1 MEAAKAA
8 EKTFPKEAQPMSS
21 ARVSHPPL
29 LRICSRVRTAWL
41 ALPVLLAFFAL
52 PLCAQLDTGSV
63 SGVVTDSSGAVVP
76 HASIRAK
83 EIATGAVYSTTSS
96 GVGAYLLP
104 ALHPGVYAITIS
116 AAGFKTT
123 LYTGVN
129 VAIGTQVTQNAAL
142 AVGSPVETVTV
153 NGAGIHLETTTS
165 EIDDNITP
173 REVEDLPLQVTGNLR
188 SLSSLE
194 FLVPGAVGPGTSSGG
209 AGAIQMT
216 KINGGQEEGTDYL
229 VDGITTNRMENGSGS
244 FDIVAPS
251 VEAVS
256 EFHIDLSGLPADLG
270 RTTGGLANFNT
281 KSGTNQYHGAA
292 FDFYKNA
299 ALDGNNWFNNG
310 YLAQTPESDTATRNQ
325 LQRPADTKN
334 DYGVSL
340 GGPVLI
346 PHVFNGHDRTFF
358 FFAWEQLRYNTG
370 SAVTSTIP
378 TPAELGSNGQYFDFT
393 STLGAQIPG
402 ASDGCNSQLYYGEI
416 FDPNSETQVNGVP
429 CRTPLTY
436 NGQLNEIPI
445 GRESKVATAVLQYL
459 PKPNLSGGTNNYVYD
474 TSDTIAQT
482 VYSIRIDQNLNE
494 KQKIWGFFD
503 SRENTDQGNGLN
515 LPPPI
520 NSAGGG
526 AVNQLGKLFR
536 FGWDWTL
543 TPRVVNSLTIGTNRS
558 NNYNLSRA
566 ANIGTDWD
574 SKLGIANGS
583 GPVFPGFVFIGSP
596 YPNFGENVD
605 SQDVDNTIALND
617 IIHYQRGAHSFTFGG
632 ESQYHQYS
640 FVSKIGGTCSGNAG
654 CFTFWDNQTASDTT
668 YWGQD
673 GNSFAAFLIGQ
684 AGTANALSQL
694 HAPRWITH
702 YNALFAQDDWKV
714 LPNLTLNLGVRWSY
728 DTPRHEADGDT
739 SIMDMTAPNSAA
751 NGIPGALVFAG
762 KGAGRNGDV
771 GETWAKTYYK
781 DFSPRIGFAWSPIT
795 RDVIRGNGGIY
806 YGPLVY
812 ADFGQGTMQG
822 FTLNQTLFT
831 ADPLSGPQVDAGLPF
846 LPPTPDLDPTQLNT
860 QGVDNIEPTFGR
872 PAKVETWTLEN
883 QYEINPNL
891 YVSLGY
897 LGMHSTRLHG
907 LIDYPNDIPLKDLAM
922 GTCLEWWAEAP
933 CPNGFSSPP
942 LDPYANFYNE
952 WGSEVWVEQALR
964 PFPQYGYINQDSYLQ
979 NVGQSSYDALE
990 AKMEHRF
997 HDGLNVL
1004 ASYTFSKTLTDADAI
1019 QPYYSTLQNQGGTQ
1033 NPYDHKAEKAVS
1045 NEDIPNNFV
1054 VSYLYALPVGHG
1066 QKFLGNS
1073 PKLVNAVIGNWRV
1086 SGIQR
1091 YMSGQ
1096 PISFWGAN
1104 GIPGF
1109 DNGIRPNRV
1118 AGQPARRSGKYNPF
1132 LFNASLANGTG
1143 YDHTSETCLTG
1154 YWNCAFITDPN
1165 PNPGVNV
1172 PYQFGDMPRNSAD
1185 IRSFG
1190 FYDEDIGINKT
1201 FDIREG
1207 VSAEFRGEMF
1217 DAFNRHVFNKPDSGV
1232 QDTNFGQVGST
1243 LNGPRN
1249 VQFVLRITY

>member
-1 MEAAKAA
+1 MFSGRIPISILLR
-8 EKTFPKEAQPMSS
+8 T
-21 ARVSHPPL
+21 ARVP
-29 LRICSRVRTAWL
+29 RRRAWL
-41 ALPVLLAFFAL
+41 ALPILLAALAL
-52 PLCAQLDTGSV
+52 PVRAQLDTGSIT
-63 SGVVTDSSGAVVP
+63 GVVTDPSGEVVP
-76 HASIRAK
+76 HASVRAR
-83 EIATGAVYSTTSS
+83 ENATGAVYSTVSS
-96 GVGAYLLP
+96 SAGDYVFP
-104 ALHPGVYAITIS
+104 SLHTGVYTVTVS
-116 AAGFKTT
+116 AKGFKTAI
-123 LYTGVN
+123 YTGIT
-129 VAIGTQVTQNAAL
+129 VAIGTQTAQNAAL
-142 AVGSPVETVTV
+142 SVGASVETVTV
-153 NGAGIHLETTTS
+153 SAAKIQLETTTS
-165 EIDDNITP
+165 EVDDTISP
-173 REVEDLPLQVTGNLR
+173 REVEELPLQVTGNLR

-209 AGAIQMT
+209 AGSTQMT

-251 VEAVS
+251 VEAVN

-281 KSGTNQYHGAA
+281 KSGTNEYHGAI

-310 YLAQTPESDTATRNQ
+310 YLAETPASEVAVRDS
-325 LQRPADTKN
+325 LERPADTKN

-340 GGPVLI
+340 GGPVDL
-346 PHVFNGHDRTFF
+346 PHLYNGHDKTFF

-370 SAVTSTIP
+370 SSVTSLIP
-378 TPAELGSNGQYFDFT
+378 TPAELGSNGQYLDFT

-402 ASDGCNSQLYYGEI
+402 ASDGCNTKLYYGEI
-416 FDPNSETQVNGVP
+416 FDPNSETQVNGVA

-436 NGQLNEIPI
+436 NGNLNEIPI
-445 GRESKVATAVLQYL
+445 GRESQVAKAVLQYL
-459 PKPNLSGGTNNYVYD
+459 PKPNLSGSGTNNYVYATTD
-474 TSDTIAQT
+474 NIAQT
-482 VYSIRIDQNLNE
+482 VYSLRLDQNFGVSN
-494 KQKIWGFFD
+494 KIWGFYS

-536 FGWDWTL
+536 FGWDWII
-543 TPRVVNSLTIGTNRS
+543 TPHVVNSLTLGTNRS
-558 NNYNLSRA
+558 NNYNISRA
-566 ANIGTDWD
+566 ANMGTDWD
-574 SKLGIANGS
+574 SKLGIANGN
-583 GPVFPGFVFIGSP
+583 GPVFPGFEFVGSP
-596 YPNFGENVD
+596 YPSFGENVD

-617 IIHYQRGAHSFTFGG
+617 IVHWQHGSHSFIFGG
-632 ESQYHQYS
+632 EAQYHQYS

-673 GNSFAAFLIGQ
+673 GNSFAAFMIGQ
-684 AGTANALSQL
+684 AGTANAISQL

-702 YNALFAQDDWKV
+702 YGALFAQDDWK
-714 LPNLTLNLGVRWSY
+714 LRPNLTLNLGVRWSY

-762 KGAGRNGDV
+762 KGAGRNGNV
-771 GETWAKTYYK
+771 GETWASTYYK
-781 DFSPRIGFAWSPIT
+781 DISPRIGLSWSPIT
-795 RDVIRGNGGIY
+795 RDVIRANGGIY

-822 FTLNQTLFT
+822 FTVNQTLFT
-831 ADPLSGPQVDAGLPF
+831 SDPLSGPQVDAGLPV
-846 LPPTPDLDPTQLNT
+846 LSTTPDLDPTQLNT
-860 QGVDNIEPTFGR
+860 QGVDSIEPTFGR
-872 PAKVETWTLEN
+872 PAEVETWTLEN
-883 QYEINPNL
+883 QYQINPNL
-891 YVSLGY
+891 YASLGY
-897 LGMHSTRLHG
+897 LGMHSTHLHG

-942 LDPYANFYNE
+942 LEPYGNFYNE

-979 NVGQSSYDALE
+979 NVGQASYDALE
-990 AKMEHRF
+990 AKLEQRF
-997 HDGLNVL
+997 HNGLNVL

-1054 VSYLYALPVGHG
+1054 VSYLYALPVGRG
-1066 QKFLGNS
+1066 RKFLATA
-1073 PKLVNAVIGNWRV
+1073 PKAVNAVVANWRI
-1086 SGIQR
+1086 SGVQR

-1096 PISFWGAN
+1096 PISFFGAN

-1109 DNGIRPNRV
+1109 DNGIRPDRV
-1118 AGQPARRSGKYNPF
+1118 AGQPVRRSGSFNPF
-1132 LFNASLANGTG
+1132 TFVNDGNTG
-1143 YDHTSETCLTG
+1143 YDHSSGACSTG
-1154 YWNCAFITDPN
+1154 YWNCAFVTDPN
-1165 PNPGVNV
+1165 PNPGVDV
-1172 PYQFGDMPRNSAD
+1172 PYQFGNMPRNSAD

-1201 FDIREG
+1201 IPIHEG
-1207 VSAEFRGEMF
+1207 INAEFRGEMF
-1217 DAFNRHVFNKPDSGV
+1217 NAFNRHIFNKPDSGV
-1232 QDTNFGQVGST
+1232 QDTSFGQVGST

-1249 VQFVLRITY
+1249 IQFVLRITY